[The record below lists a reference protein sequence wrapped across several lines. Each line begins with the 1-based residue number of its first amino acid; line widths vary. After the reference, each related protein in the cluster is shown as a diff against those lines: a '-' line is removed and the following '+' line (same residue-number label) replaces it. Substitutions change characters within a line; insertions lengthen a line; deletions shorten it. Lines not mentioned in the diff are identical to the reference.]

1 MKSKLLLLLLLV
13 SGVTA
18 CSSPKEAPAPQPITI
33 KWESP
38 PVAKVETKPVANKP
52 VYELHNYEGPE
63 VLENGEVISLSRA
76 CISVQ
81 LRPKVTYLSI
91 RTDSGALK
99 VPVGVT
105 CENW

>member
-1 MKSKLLLLLLLV
+1 MKSKLLLPLVFV
-13 SGVTA
+13 SGLAA
-18 CSSPKEAPAPQPITI
+18 CSSSKEVPAPQPITI
-33 KWESP
+33 KWEAP
-38 PVAKVETKPVANKP
+38 PVAKVDVKPVSTKP
-52 VYELHNYEGPE
+52 VYELRNYEGPE
-63 VLENGEVISLSRA
+63 VMDNSEVIALSRA